1 VKTAYIL
8 IVSLLT
14 IAAGCQTESKKTY
27 LADAV
32 NNLQNEKKQ
41 LTSQLQQATK
51 ENQQLQKQIKTL
63 AGIDTQ
69 LKFSSLYDIQK
80 IKIHKYTNLYDK
92 DKDGK
97 LEKLI
102 VYIQPIDAQG
112 DIVKSPAFVD
122 VQLWD
127 LNTES
132 QKALLGEWHIPPQ
145 ELKKLWFATLITID
159 YRLTFDVADKIK
171 NFQKPLT
178 VKVIFTDLLT
188 GKVFNEQRVIKPQQ

>member
-1 VKTAYIL
+1 VKAAYIL
-8 IVSLLT
+8 IGSLLT
-14 IAAGCQTESKKTY
+14 IAAGCQTQSKKDS
-27 LADAV
+27 LDDAIG
-32 NNLQNEKKQ
+32 NLRNEKKQ
-41 LTSQLQQATK
+41 LTSQIQQAKK

-69 LKFSSLYDIQK
+69 LKFSNLYDIQK

-112 DIVKSPAFVD
+112 DIVKSPASVD

-132 QKALLGEWHIPPQ
+132 EKALLAEWHIPPQ
-145 ELKKLWFATLITID
+145 ELKKLWFATLITIN
-159 YRLTFDVADKIK
+159 YRLTFDVADKIE
-171 NFQKPLT
+171 NFQEPLT

>member
-1 VKTAYIL
+1 MKAAYIL
-8 IVSLLT
+8 IGSLLT
-14 IAAGCQTESKKTY
+14 IVAGCQTQSKKDS
-27 LADAV
+27 LADAI

-41 LTSQLQQATK
+41 LTSQIQQEK
-51 ENQQLQKQIKTL
+51 KGNQQLQKQIKNL

-69 LKFSSLYDIQK
+69 LKFSNLYDIQR

-132 QKALLGEWHIPPQ
+132 EKALLAEWHIPPQ
-145 ELKKLWFATLITID
+145 ELKKLWFATLITIN
-159 YRLTFDVADKIK
+159 YRLTFDIADKIE
-171 NFQKPLT
+171 NFQEPLT

>member
-1 VKTAYIL
+1 VKAAYIL
-8 IVSLLT
+8 IGSLLT
-14 IAAGCQTESKKTY
+14 IAAGCQTQSKKDS
-27 LADAV
+27 LADAI

-41 LTSQLQQATK
+41 LTSQIQQEK
-51 ENQQLQKQIKTL
+51 KGNQQLQKQIKNL

-69 LKFSSLYDIQK
+69 LKFSNLYDIQR

-112 DIVKSPAFVD
+112 DIVKSPASVD

-132 QKALLGEWHIPPQ
+132 EKALLAEWHIPPQ
-145 ELKKLWFATLITID
+145 ELKKLWFATLITIN
-159 YRLTFDVADKIK
+159 YRLTFDIADKIE
-171 NFQKPLT
+171 NFQEPLT

-188 GKVFNEQRVIKPQQ
+188 GKVFNEQRVIKSQQ

>member
-1 VKTAYIL
+1 MKAAYIL
-8 IVSLLT
+8 IGSLLT
-14 IAAGCQTESKKTY
+14 IAAGCQTQSKKDS
-27 LADAV
+27 LADAI

-41 LTSQLQQATK
+41 LTSQIQQEK
-51 ENQQLQKQIKTL
+51 KGNQQLQKQIKNL

-69 LKFSSLYDIQK
+69 LKFSNLYDIQR

-112 DIVKSPAFVD
+112 DIVKSPASVD

-132 QKALLGEWHIPPQ
+132 EKALLAEWHIPPQ
-145 ELKKLWFATLITID
+145 ELKKLWFATLITIN
-159 YRLTFDVADKIK
+159 YRLTFDIADKIE
-171 NFQKPLT
+171 NFQEPLT

-188 GKVFNEQRVIKPQQ
+188 GKVFNEQRVIKSQQ